1 MRLIWLLIGFIIF
14 LVAVSFALLN
24 AQSVTLNLGIMHVQ
38 WPLSAL
44 LVTFFVIGGVLGV
57 FSGFMTG
64 RWRRRKKSAA

>member
-24 AQSVTLNLGIMHVQ
+24 AQSVTLNLGIMQVH

-44 LVTFFVIGGVLGV
+44 LVAFFVIGGVLGLL
-57 FSGFMTG
+57 FGFPAG
-64 RWRRRKKSAA
+64 RWRRRKKTAD

>member
-24 AQSVTLNLGIMHVQ
+24 AQSVTLNLGIMQVH

-44 LVTFFVIGGVLGV
+44 LVAFFVIGGVLGLLFG
-57 FSGFMTG
+57 FSAG
-64 RWRRRKKSAA
+64 RWRRRKKTAD